1 MSSPSHL
8 VPPPNL
14 FKKLG
19 CSIKSAFQGPM
30 MQKLSKKI
38 TSKEFIAPLIY
49 SIVLIL
55 LFAMVYAL
63 IGYKNIFETHD
74 ENKDKN
80 VENSFFGS
88 MMLQSNAMGL
98 VKPINSLGNWLM
110 AVQVTLGWLYVLC
123 LINIFVSDS
132 PSCD

>member
-14 FKKLG
+14 FKKIG

-38 TSKEFIAPLIY
+38 TSKEFLSPLIY
-49 SIVLIL
+49 SIVLIFV
-55 LFAMVYAL
+55 FALVYAL

-80 VENSFFGS
+80 IQNSIVGS
-88 MMLQSNAMGL
+88 MMLQSNAMGM
-98 VKPINSLGNWLM
+98 VKPINSLGNWLST
-110 AVQVTLGWLYVLC
+110 VQVVLGWLYVLC
-123 LINIFVSDS
+123 LINIFVSDDN
-132 PSCD
+132 SC

>member
-14 FKKLG
+14 FKKIG
-19 CSIKSAFQGPM
+19 CGIKSAFQGPM

-49 SIVLIL
+49 SIVLIFV
-55 LFAMVYAL
+55 FALVYAL

-80 VENSFFGS
+80 IQNSIVGS
-88 MMLQSNAMGL
+88 MMLQSNAMGM
-98 VKPINSLGNWLM
+98 VKPINSLGNWLST
-110 AVQVTLGWLYVLC
+110 VQVVLGWLYVLC
-123 LINIFVSDS
+123 LINIFVSDDN
-132 PSCD
+132 SC

>member
-14 FKKLG
+14 FKKIG

-38 TSKEFIAPLIY
+38 TSKEFISPLIY
-49 SIVLIL
+49 SIVLIFV
-55 LFAMVYAL
+55 FALVYAL

-80 VENSFFGS
+80 IQNSIVGS
-88 MMLQSNAMGL
+88 MMLQSNSMGM
-98 VKPINSLGNWLM
+98 VKPINSLGNWLST
-110 AVQVTLGWLYVLC
+110 VQVVLGWLYVLC
-123 LINIFVSDS
+123 LINIFVSDDI
-132 PSCD
+132 SC

>member
-1 MSSPSHL
+1 MP
-8 VPPPNL
+8 VPEFL
-14 FKKLG
+14 KTLG
-19 CSIKSAFQGPM
+19 CSIKSAFTGSTLRKF
-30 MQKLSKKI
+30 QKQFTEPK
-38 TSKEFIAPLIY
+38 FIVPLMY
-49 SIVLIL
+49 SVISVVVFALI
-55 LFAMVYAL
+55 YAL